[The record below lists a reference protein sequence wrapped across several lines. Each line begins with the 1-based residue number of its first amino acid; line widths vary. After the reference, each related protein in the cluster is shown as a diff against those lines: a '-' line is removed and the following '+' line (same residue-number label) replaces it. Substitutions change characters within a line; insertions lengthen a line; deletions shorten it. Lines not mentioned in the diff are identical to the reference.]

1 MVAGMRRL
9 EPQTISARL
18 LAFTAVVAL
27 ALAGCTS
34 QDSPDSGGP
43 SANDDAAATE
53 KGSGPAEPAL
63 TNEDAVAEA
72 AISMGGVE
80 MTATVRPLVR
90 TGALVVATIDLNGLP
105 ADESVSTMFFST
117 SILSAPPLVGIRLFD
132 LVKDEVYSV
141 ATDEEQKKVSTYT
154 DSNIYTGNEP
164 RLQMAFAAPDE
175 ATTSLGLFLPGAKYI
190 STVPI
195 IDGDVP
201 PPRDE
206 HEDFPFDVTRVK
218 EAPVFALE
226 SFTSELSGA
235 VETLTS
241 TEVVQVT
248 LGADVLFKTDEDTL
262 TQDAAAVVKEAAKHL
277 NSREPGTIEI
287 VGHTDNVASRSY
299 NQKLSERRAKA
310 VAVELEKHVSGTDFP
325 METSGKGK
333 TEPFVPNSNDANRA
347 LNRRV
352 TLTLKSE
359 ITTTTEVES
368 ADDLPELEGGQTA
381 MGPEGVTISS
391 SRIFHYR
398 VPQAR
403 MIDGHIVVDLE
414 VTATDGEVDS
424 SFGIGSLSGVW
435 SYRGDGTSIPHRSS
449 SGLKVLDGSTVVAP
463 LDYQYGTTDSGNEIW
478 LPAADV
484 ETHGRQDGGQ
494 TRVYS
499 VIYPRLGT
507 PDTITVQVSGG
518 ISTTPF
524 RLTHIPVV
532 AESD

>member
-1 MVAGMRRL
+1 
-9 EPQTISARL
+9 
-18 LAFTAVVAL
+18 
-27 ALAGCTS
+27 
-34 QDSPDSGGP
+34 
-43 SANDDAAATE
+43 
-53 KGSGPAEPAL
+53 
-63 TNEDAVAEA
+63 
-72 AISMGGVE
+72 

-90 TGALVVATIDLNGLP
+90 TGALVVATIDFNGLP
-105 ADESVSTMFFST
+105 ADESVRTGFFSA
-117 SILSAPPLVGIRLFD
+117 SLLSTPGLAGIRLFD
-132 LVKDEVYSV
+132 LVEDEVYSV
-141 ATDEEQKKVSTYT
+141 ATDEEGEKISTYT
-154 DSNIYTGNEP
+154 DSYVYTGNEP
-164 RLQMAFAAPDE
+164 RLQMAFAAPDK
-175 ATTSLGLFLPGAKYI
+175 ATTSLGLFLPGAKYT
-190 STVPI
+190 SSVPI

-206 HEDFPFDVTRVK
+206 YERRPFDITRVK
-218 EAPVFALE
+218 DAPVFTLE

-248 LGADVLFKTDEDTL
+248 LGADVLFKVDEDTL
-262 TQDAAAVVKEAAKHL
+262 TQDASAVVKEAAKHL
-277 NSREPGTIEI
+277 NSREPGTIDI
-287 VGHTDNVASRSY
+287 VGHTDDVASADY

-359 ITTTTEVES
+359 VTTTTEIES
-368 ADDLPELEGGQTA
+368 AEDLPELEGGQTA
-381 MGPEGVTISS
+381 TGPEGVTISN
-391 SRIFHYR
+391 SRTTHFR

-414 VTATDGEVDS
+414 VTMTDDEVDS
-424 SFGIGSLSGVW
+424 FIGIGSLAGVW
-435 SYRGDGTSIPHRSS
+435 SYRGHEMLIPHRSS
-449 SGLKVLDGSTVVAP
+449 SGLKILDGSTVVAP
-463 LDYQYGTTDSGNEIW
+463 LDYQYGTTQNGLDIW

-524 RLTHIPVV
+524 RLTDIPVV
-532 AESD
+532 VESD